1 MCHHLHPQQTGLG
14 WMSIL
19 EPKTAQQAR
28 KKINATQEV
37 IQHSTLNIVG
47 LYS

>member
-1 MCHHLHPQQTGLG
+1 MYHHLHPQQTGLG

-28 KKINATQEV
+28 KKKLMQHKRLEKA
-37 IQHSTLNIVG
+37 IQHF
-47 LYS
+47 

>member
-1 MCHHLHPQQTGLG
+1 MYRHLHPQQTGLG

-28 KKINATQEV
+28 KKINATQEAGK
-37 IQHSTLNIVG
+37 SNTTFL
-47 LYS
+47 S